1 MKKFILL
8 VACFAVLTTM
18 STPAFADKVK
28 IAIGNI
34 EYRAMDSSENKRYR
48 AYGKGSR
55 EDTRAFVDMLTTALV
70 KTRKFDLIERDRM
83 AEILKEQGLSME
95 GIAKG
100 GYQGDSFNLSGVDY
114 IITGSITEYGET
126 EKKMSVAGFSSSKR
140 VASMAVDIRILDVQS
155 GSIVIAETVRAE
167 KKGSNSLNVQG
178 FASGG
183 DNSSGGLLGSVMR
196 ETSTNVS
203 NLIVSTIYPVKIV
216 AIVKGGAE
224 VMLNYGSGFLKEGN
238 ILEIFSQG
246 EAFLDPD
253 TGEKLG
259 NEEELVGK
267 VVVYNTQAKFSKAK
281 VTEGK
286 GSIEKGMVARVA
298 AGTKDKQ
305 PQKEKKKLLW

>member
-1 MKKFILL
+1 MKNFTLFI
-8 VACFAVLTTM
+8 ACLAVLTIFNA
-18 STPAFADKVK
+18 PAFADKVK
-28 IAIGNI
+28 ISIGNI
-34 EYRAMDSSENKRYR
+34 EYRAKDSSENKRYS
-48 AYGKGSR
+48 AYGKGTR

-70 KTRKFDLIERDRM
+70 KTRKFEVIERDRM

-100 GYQGDSFNLSGVDY
+100 GYQGDNFNLSGVDY
-114 IITGSITEYGET
+114 IITGAITEYGET
-126 EKKMSVAGFSSSKR
+126 EKKMAVVGFSTSKR

-155 GSIVIAETVRAE
+155 GSIAIAETVRAE

-183 DNSSGGLLGSVMR
+183 DNSSGGLIGAVMR
-196 ETSTNVS
+196 ETSTNVA
-203 NLIVSTIYPVKIV
+203 NLIVSSIYPVKVV
-216 AIVKGGAE
+216 AITKGGSE

-246 EAFLDPD
+246 EVFVDPD

-259 NEEELVGK
+259 SEEELIGK
-267 VVVYNTQAKFSKAK
+267 IAVYNTQAKFSKAK

-286 GSIEKGMVARVA
+286 GSIKKGMIARVV
-298 AGTKDKQ
+298 AGTKDKEL
-305 PQKEKKKLLW
+305 PKKKKKLW